1 MISFQIWIERGD
13 NATKWRALAHKKKRI
28 FMWTCCLLE
37 CECDEFSF
45 SQSYFITSNY
55 PALFGHVG
63 YHKFFKK
70 DWWMT
75 NVNLKLNV
83 NVTPTLNI
91 IATCTWNINIW
102 C

>member
-1 MISFQIWIERGD
+1 
-13 NATKWRALAHKKKRI
+13 
-28 FMWTCCLLE
+28 MWACCLLE
-37 CECDEFSF
+37 CECDEFLV

-55 PALFGHVG
+55 PTLFGHVG
-63 YHKFFKK
+63 YHKVFKK
-70 DWWMT
+70 DWRMT
-75 NVNLKLNV
+75 NDNLKLNV